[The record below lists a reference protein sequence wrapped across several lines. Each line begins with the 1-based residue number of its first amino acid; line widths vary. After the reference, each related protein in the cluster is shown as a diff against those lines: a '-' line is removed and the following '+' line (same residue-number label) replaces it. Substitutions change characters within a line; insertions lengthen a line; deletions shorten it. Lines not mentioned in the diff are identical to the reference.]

1 VTFDVRLAVVALST
15 FALASTAGSVAAA
28 LSANRRRSD
37 SPAAYARVLF
47 RLRML
52 PVAVATA
59 AMAQGILSFVV
70 FEPRSAQEA
79 IGVVLTAL
87 AAAGVVLY
95 ALAMARW
102 ARVTIATNRV
112 LRTWMR
118 TATPIALPGV
128 AVPSYAIDVAFPV
141 VAVVGILRPRVVVAR
156 QVLTHSS
163 PAELR
168 AILAHERRH
177 LDNRDNIRRAVLACL
192 PDPLSITRLG
202 ERLTAR
208 WHDAAEQAADDAA
221 GEHGPNG
228 RCDLAAALLNVARL
242 APAGEPAVCLPA
254 SALYRGEDLEQRVR
268 RLVGSAAPPPLP
280 KASLLHRIAVS
291 TSLLTAGGMALH
303 AMHKVVEAA
312 VTYLP

>member
-1 VTFDVRLAVVALST
+1 MTFEVRLAVVALST
-15 FALASTAGSVAAA
+15 FALTSVAGSVVAA
-28 LSANRRRSD
+28 LAARRRRSD
-37 SPAAYARVLF
+37 SPAAHARVLF

-52 PVAVATA
+52 PAAVAVA

-70 FEPRSAQEA
+70 FEPRSEQEV

-87 AAAGVVLY
+87 AASGVVLY
-95 ALAMARW
+95 ALATARW
-102 ARVTIATNRV
+102 ARVTMATNRV

-141 VAVVGILRPRVVVAR
+141 VAVVGIFRPRVVVAR
-156 QVLTHSS
+156 QVLAHSS

-168 AILAHERRH
+168 AIVAHERRH
-177 LDNRDNIRRAVLACL
+177 LENRDNMKRALMACL

-202 ERLTAR
+202 NRLTAW
-208 WHDAAEQAADDAA
+208 WHEAAEEAADDAA
-221 GEHGPNG
+221 GEQSPNG

-242 APAGEPAVCLPA
+242 SAGQRAVCLPA
-254 SALYRGEDLEQRVR
+254 SALYRGEDLERRVR
-268 RLVGSAAPPPLP
+268 RLVDGPAPPLLP
-280 KASLLHRIAVS
+280 KPSLLHRLAGS
-291 TSLLTAGGMALH
+291 GSLLVVGGLALRV
-303 AMHKVVEAA
+303 MHEVVEAA